1 MKEIVLKPVEIYE
14 NHMLI
19 DVFDYTYPIYE
30 TKGALNPSRG
40 VNKSELPLM
49 PRPKAGYGDPT
60 KKGKPKLRKRMT
72 IDVDYSAYDI
82 SGLRISAPPS
92 TMPSSTTKS
101 TSTSWCGSASWTTGT
116 PSPAL
121 MRPCTPLEK
130 RSQNIT
136 KTREVCP

>member
-49 PRPKAGYGDPT
+49 PRPKAGYGDPM

-82 SGLRISAPPS
+82 SGLKDQCPTIDDALEYYKEYIYKLVRIRILDDWHAES
-92 TMPSSTTKS
+92 
-101 TSTSWCGSASWTTGT
+101 GLDE
-116 PSPAL
+116 AL
-121 MRPCTPLEK
+121 DTIREK
-130 RSQNIT
+130 IA
-136 KTREVCP
+136 KYYHD